1 MSGGSGFFTFQDRSP
16 KERATFSF
24 KLGPVTAGNLAGDGG
39 VLDRVGTLKD
49 ATIAITMGHIVAE
62 GLSVYNN
69 KIAPVTNLGKEVQRE
84 KKWLVTYADNTEFF
98 DLAEAIPNEAYGRI
112 FNAEVPTANLALLPA
127 GQLDD
132 FADIISA
139 GVMKDFVTEFEA
151 TCKSPAGGVPKVLS
165 IEYVGRNL

>member
-1 MSGGSGFFTFQDRSP
+1 MGGGSGFFTFQDRNP

-24 KLGPVTAGNLAGDGG
+24 KVGPVTAANLAGDGG

-49 ATIAITMGHIVAE
+49 AVNAITLGFIVAE

-69 KIAPVTNLGKEVQRE
+69 RIAPTTGLGKEVQRE

-98 DLAEAIPNEAYGRI
+98 DVLEAVPNEAFGRI
-112 FNAEVPTANLALLPA
+112 FNAEIPTADLSLLPSSS
-127 GQLDD
+127 LDD
-132 FADIISA
+132 FADIITA
-139 GVMKDFVTEFEA
+139 GPMATFVTEFEA
-151 TCKSPAGGVPKVLS
+151 TCKSPAGGTPKVLS

>member
-16 KERATFSF
+16 KERSTFSF
-24 KLGPVTAGNLAGDGG
+24 KVGPVTAANLAGDGG

-49 ATIAITMGHIVAE
+49 AVLAITLGHIVAE

-69 KIAPVTNLGKEVQRE
+69 RIAPVTNLGKEVQRE
-84 KKWLVTYADNTEFF
+84 KKWLITYADNTEFF
-98 DLAEAIPNEAYGRI
+98 DVLEAIPNEAYGKI
-112 FNAEVPTANLALLPA
+112 FTAEIPTADLSLLPA
-127 GQLDD
+127 TSLDD
-132 FADIISA
+132 FADITTGA
-139 GVMKDFVTEFEA
+139 MATFVTEFEA